1 MKKFKS
7 KKIKKITKKRK
18 LFKLLILI
26 MIIYLFS
33 YLSFNYLDNKI
44 NYVSNSNFFNIIL
57 KLSNFNSEKDNNIN
71 LLKDTIKKITKV
83 DFTYPISILDE
94 GIKNNTV
101 TVSNTSDID
110 DYNNYTKLEHVTK
123 TIDNNTNDVTNPIIY
138 LYNSHQLET
147 YKDNIGN
154 VMEVSYKLQNK
165 LKDYNI
171 NSIVENQD
179 IQEILRINNWQGSAA
194 YKASRILIND
204 AISNY
209 KSLKYFIDI
218 HRDSVGYNYTTLTTD
233 NKTYAKLYFVVG
245 LEHENYEKN
254 LSLATTISDMI
265 NKKVPK
271 LSKGILAKKGENV
284 NGIYNQDVNGNVL
297 LIEFGGVDNTI
308 EEVSNTVDILS
319 QVLSEYIKGDTNAS
333 K

>member
-7 KKIKKITKKRK
+7 KKIKKTTKKRK